1 VGRGLHGSTHAPL
14 ISLAGRLSSN
24 RSVHQIQGA
33 STSGR
38 SADCGSTACT
48 DKTAPNLGISQA
60 LRVAFDGLVKSVR
73 EEPILQGMTDLST
86 TVMCH
91 FYNQACT
98 AIVNYL

>member
-1 VGRGLHGSTHAPL
+1 MTIRRFFGKSYKAHDRAY
-14 ISLAGRLSSN
+14 SSADCGPEGC
-24 RSVHQIQGA
+24 SVT
-33 STSGR
+33 TSGR

-98 AIVNYL
+98 AIV